1 MIDKQE
7 KKRDV
12 AVFANMLKE
21 LMNDSLDD
29 NLVTLDRDLQHF
41 LYGRVAVLVKHNEG
55 QPIGSVADLGAVIG
69 AAFAT
74 ILGEFISSRVQTA
87 EDLQKLVLSAKENML
102 QGFEMRA
109 PVLQQ
114 KGDTPA
120 SALGGDITA
129 PEAPQEKVE
138 AV

>member
-1 MIDKQE
+1 MDKQE

-55 QPIGSVADLGAVIG
+55 QPIGSVGDLGAIVG
-69 AAFAT
+69 GAFAT

-87 EDLQKLVLSAKENML
+87 EDLQKLVLTAKENL
-102 QGFEMRA
+102 EIFNLLDIEYE
-109 PVLQQ
+109 L
-114 KGDTPA
+114 
-120 SALGGDITA
+120 LGTDFGREFLVI
-129 PEAPQEKVE
+129 EK
-138 AV
+138 